1 MKFSISRVALVVLS
15 CLSCSL
21 ASGQTTVFDHNFEN
35 GTPGDLSAA
44 AMLGM
49 PVAGTVSATGGFVS
63 TTRPA
68 WTTGSNGANNPIT
81 IVANGS
87 FNDQGTMGGNVLTA
101 TLSQPAAVS
110 GVLLAGETT
119 TISFNLASFG
129 TNNDTS
135 FKYSH
140 IIGLSST
147 GDEVFQL
154 LWRSGSTPF
163 FREVYARELGQDN
176 TTFVEE
182 TVLDPVTGLPVVDP
196 ITGLPMTV
204 SRFDSLDGT
213 LVLSGVNF
221 NINSTDN
228 NSAPSGQVAVT
239 VTIDDSGWGASA
251 APTAGG
257 TNANSTGETPATGL
271 GIASGA
277 TDLASI
283 VFFSSQNSINGGQNN
298 GIWIDNLLVQ
308 TDQTVDTGVIKG
320 DVDMSGTVTFL
331 DINPFIGILSGGG
344 FQDEA
349 DCDCDGDV
357 DFLDIQPF
365 IDILAGL

>member
-1 MKFSISRVALVVLS
+1 MNFSKVALVVMS
-15 CLSCSL
+15 CLSCSF
-21 ASGQTTVFDHNFEN
+21 ASAQTTVLEHDFEN

-44 AMLGM
+44 ADLGA
-49 PVAGTVSATGGFVS
+49 PVAGTLTATGGFVS

-68 WTTGSNGANNPIT
+68 WTTGTNGMNNLIT
-81 IVANGS
+81 TVPG
-87 FNDQGTMGGNVLTA
+87 GTFDDVGTPAGNYLTA
-101 TLSQPAAVS
+101 RLSQPAAVS
-110 GVLLAGETT
+110 GVLGAGETT

-129 TNNDTS
+129 TNNATS
-135 FKYSH
+135 FKYTH
-140 IIGLSST
+140 IVGLSST

-176 TTFVEE
+176 TTFVEQD
-182 TVLDPVTGLPVVDP
+182 VLDPVTGLPVLDP

-204 SRFDSLDGT
+204 GAFDSVDGT

-221 NINSTDN
+221 NINSTN
-228 NSAPSGQVAVT
+228 NDAAPAGQVVVT
-239 VTIDDSGWGASA
+239 VTIDDAGWGASA
-251 APTAGG
+251 TPTAGG
-257 TNANSTGETPATGL
+257 TNVDSTGETPATGL
-271 GIASGA
+271 AIASGA

-298 GIWIDNLLVQ
+298 GVWIDNLLVQ
-308 TDQTVDTGVIKG
+308 TDQTVMSGVLKG
-320 DVDMSGTVTFL
+320 DLDLSGTITFL
-331 DINPFIGILSGGG
+331 DINPFISVLAAGG
-344 FQDEA
+344 FQAEA

-365 IDILAGL
+365 IDILATQ